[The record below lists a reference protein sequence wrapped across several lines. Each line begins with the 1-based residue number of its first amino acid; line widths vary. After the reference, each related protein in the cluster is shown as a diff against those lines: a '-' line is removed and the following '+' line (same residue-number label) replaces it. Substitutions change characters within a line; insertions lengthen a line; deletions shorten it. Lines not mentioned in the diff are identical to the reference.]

1 MPKTYLKQTGFT
13 YCPRGPLTINKE
25 KIKKSKEIGDS

>member
-1 MPKTYLKQTGFT
+1 MPKTYLKQTGFI
-13 YCPRGPLTINKE
+13 YSPCGPLTINKD